1 MKPDILVA
9 VPLRDAQMQVL
20 EQNYTLHRLDLA
32 SDPDALL
39 AQAGPVCRAMVVNGH
54 YHLEKLLLDR
64 LPALELVACS
74 SAGYEPMD
82 LPEMT
87 RRGIKLT
94 NTSDALVEDVANMA
108 VLLALAARR
117 QFVQADAYVR
127 SGDWGRQGMFPL
139 TASTVAKRTGIVGL
153 GNIGRAIA
161 TRCAALGHQIGYFGR
176 SRKPVDYA
184 FFDDLVAMAA
194 WADILI
200 VATPGG
206 PETEGLVSAA
216 VIDALGPKGTL
227 VSVAR
232 GSVTDEAALIAALR
246 DGRLGSA
253 GLDVYLNEPNP
264 DPALTCLPNAVFYPH
279 HASGTEETRDRMAQL
294 ALDNLEAFFAGR
306 PLLSPV
312 N

>member
-1 MKPDILVA
+1 MKPDVLVA
-9 VPLRDAQMQVL
+9 FPLRPAQMKLL
-20 EQNYTLHRLDLA
+20 EESYTLHRLDLA
-32 SDPDALL
+32 TDPDALL

-54 YHLEKLLLDR
+54 YHVDKPLLDR

-82 LPEMT
+82 VAEMT
-87 RRGIKLT
+87 RRGIRLT

-108 VLLALAARR
+108 ILLMLAARR

-127 SGDWGRQGMFPL
+127 LGDWGRQGMFPL
-139 TASTVAKRTGIVGL
+139 TASTHAKRTGIVGL

-161 TRCAALGHQIGYFGR
+161 TRATALGHQIGYFGR
-176 SRKPVDYA
+176 SRKAVDYA
-184 FFDDLVAMAA
+184 YFDDLTALAA

-206 PETEGLVSAA
+206 PETEGLISAQ
-216 VIDALGPKGTL
+216 VIDALGPQGTL

-232 GSVTDEAALIAALR
+232 GSVTDEAALISALR
-246 DGRLGSA
+246 DGRLASA

-264 DPALTCLPNAVFYPH
+264 DPALTALPNAVFYPH
-279 HASGTEETRDRMAQL
+279 HASGTVETRDRMAQL
-294 ALDNLEAFFAGR
+294 ALDNIAAFYAGQ
-306 PLLSPV
+306 PLLTPV